1 MRVLLEQLAD
11 AHDHP
16 RRAEAALQRVV
27 LMESRLYRM
36 QCATARRQT
45 FDGRD
50 RRSIRHHGK
59 HRTGFDGLPVDIDGA
74 GAALRRIATDMG
86 SCKAEIVSQQMDQQ
100 LPSAITQVTELEAR
114 ELLACHRFS
123 TELERIG
130 DLLWWVTQRAQNL
143 PNRLP
148 KPDSRHLVGMVEI
161 LEKMLMQLREG
172 FTRRDLEPAGY
183 VLRADREIDQA
194 YKSLFRRQLL
204 SESNKKVHSR
214 ADVLLMA
221 QALERAGDHA
231 TNLAEELF
239 RLVEGQSLRHIPK
252 KRVKD

>member
-16 RRAEAALQRVV
+16 RRAEAALQCVV

-100 LPSAITQVTELEAR
+100 LSCFDRSGLTDDAIDVDGHHVVL
-114 ELLACHRFS
+114 F
-123 TELERIG
+123 IG
-130 DLLWWVTQRAQNL
+130 IDH
-143 PNRLP
+143 
-148 KPDSRHLVGMVEI
+148 SF
-161 LEKMLMQLREG
+161 LR
-172 FTRRDLEPAGY
+172 
-183 VLRADREIDQA
+183 
-194 YKSLFRRQLL
+194 
-204 SESNKKVHSR
+204 SR
-214 ADVLLMA
+214 AAKWDA
-221 QALERAGDHA
+221 
-231 TNLAEELF
+231 
-239 RLVEGQSLRHIPK
+239 RL
-252 KRVKD
+252 

>member
-1 MRVLLEQLAD
+1 VRVKA
-11 AHDHP
+11 
-16 RRAEAALQRVV
+16 
-27 LMESRLYRM
+27 
-36 QCATARRQT
+36 
-45 FDGRD
+45 
-50 RRSIRHHGK
+50 
-59 HRTGFDGLPVDIDGA
+59 GA
-74 GAALRRIATDMG
+74 GDLTKTRKPREKVSPSPTRETHGLTRLALRACMVASDAAFNTRDFLGASARMAYLAVRDCEKELDRI
-86 SCKAEIVSQQMDQQ
+86 EQQMDQQ

-148 KPDSRHLVGMVEI
+148 KPDSRQLVGMVEI
-161 LEKMLMQLREG
+161 LEKMLLQLREG
-172 FTRRDLEPAGY
+172 FTQRDLEPAGY
-183 VLRADREIDQA
+183 VLRADREINQA
-194 YKSLFRRQLL
+194 YKSLFRRHLL

-239 RLVEGQSLRHIPK
+239 RLVEGQSLRHSPK

>member
-1 MRVLLEQLAD
+1 MERWSDLTKTNKPRGKTGLTTNGEIHGLIQLAVRACMVASD
-11 AHDHP
+11 AAFNTRDF
-16 RRAEAALQRVV
+16 L
-27 LMESRLYRM
+27 
-36 QCATARRQT
+36 ATSAQMAYLAV
-45 FDGRD
+45 RD
-50 RRSIRHHGK
+50 CEK
-59 HRTGFDGLPVDIDGA
+59 ELD
-74 GAALRRIATDMG
+74 RI
-86 SCKAEIVSQQMDQQ
+86 EQQMDQR

-143 PNRLP
+143 TRVS
-148 KPDSRHLVGMVEI
+148 KADSQLLVGMVGV
-161 LEKMLMQLREG
+161 LQTMLLQLREG
-172 FTRRDLEPAGY
+172 FTQRDLGPAGD

-194 YKSLFRRQLL
+194 YKSLFRRHLL
-204 SESNKKVHSR
+204 SESNGKMNNR
-214 ADVLLMA
+214 ADVFLMA

-239 RLVEGQSLRHIPK
+239 RLVEGQSLRHLPK